1 MKRGVGIRLGIL
13 IYICSLASIA
23 VASDNR
29 GISINDV
36 KSIFLAK
43 SGLANDD
50 AALEKFERVVEQLAK
65 RQHQYNDEA
74 EFIEY
79 LYYHTHQKLLKQ
91 YQQYSSIAET
101 LVNGD
106 YDCLTATTVYSLI
119 LTELSI
125 NYALVETNYHIYI
138 LVNPDTDNEILI
150 ETTDP
155 RNGVMSNARE
165 IQEAKTKYRTENLT
179 NRDTQITF
187 EFNIERRLVGNE
199 LLGLLYY
206 NQSIRELNNS
216 QWVKA
221 RNLIYEAL
229 RYYPNERVTTLISI
243 LEGNQKSASL

>member
-13 IYICSLASIA
+13 IYICSFAQFVI
-23 VASDNR
+23 ASDNN

-36 KSIFLAK
+36 KSLFLVKSELAK
-43 SGLANDD
+43 DND
-50 AALEKFERVVEQLAK
+50 ALEKFDRVVQQLAK
-65 RQHQYNDEA
+65 RQHQYNDEND
-74 EFIEY
+74 FIEY

-91 YQQYSSIAET
+91 YQQYSSITET
-101 LVNGD
+101 LINGD

-119 LTELSI
+119 LSELSI
-125 NYALVETNYHIYI
+125 DYTVVETNYHIYI

-155 RNGVMSNARE
+155 RYGFISDANE
-165 IQEAKTKYRTENLT
+165 IHQAKIKYRTENLSE
-179 NRDTQITF
+179 RDTQIKF
-187 EFNIERRLVGNE
+187 EFNIERRLEGNE

-221 RNLIYEAL
+221 RSLSYEAL
-229 RYYPNERVTTLISI
+229 RYYPNERVTTLIDI
-243 LEGNQKSASL
+243 LEGNYKSASL